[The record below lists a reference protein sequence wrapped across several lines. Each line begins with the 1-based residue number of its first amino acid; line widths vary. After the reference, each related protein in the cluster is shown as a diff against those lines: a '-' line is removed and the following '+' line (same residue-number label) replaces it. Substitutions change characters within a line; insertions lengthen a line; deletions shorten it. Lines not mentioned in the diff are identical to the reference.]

1 MLNFDDMTPEQK
13 LALSKM
19 SPEIA
24 ALFEEEKV
32 AAQQQLDSVFTLEKY
47 REKLKENL
55 AKIKADDW
63 NFMEEKDE

>member
-13 LALSKM
+13 EALRKM

-24 ALFEEEKV
+24 ALMEQEQ
-32 AAQQQLDSVFTLEKY
+32 AAAKEALDAVFTLEKY

-55 AKIKADDW
+55 EKIRLNQWDS
-63 NFMEEKDE
+63 FEQ